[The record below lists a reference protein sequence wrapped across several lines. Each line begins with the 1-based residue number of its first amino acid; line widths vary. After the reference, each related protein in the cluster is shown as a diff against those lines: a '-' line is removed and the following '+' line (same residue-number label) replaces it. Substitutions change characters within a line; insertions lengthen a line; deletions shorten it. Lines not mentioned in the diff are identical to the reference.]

1 MIYEVSIER
10 ISVSILRKWRNR
22 ALPDIDDST
31 SRHGSCTWLARGE
44 NLQTCNSSRAPP
56 HLVHVHSTPK
66 ESINPFTT
74 MGNEFVVA
82 GLEFNSI
89 QYVNEIDCFQSEI
102 RNRL

>member
-1 MIYEVSIER
+1 MKFPSNEYRFPFFESGGIVLYLTLTIRPLDTARVPGSLEARIYKPATRV
-10 ISVSILRKWRNR
+10 V
-22 ALPDIDDST
+22 LP
-31 SRHGSCTWLARGE
+31 
-44 NLQTCNSSRAPP
+44 PP

-82 GLEFNSI
+82 DLEFNSI

-102 RNRL
+102 RNGL